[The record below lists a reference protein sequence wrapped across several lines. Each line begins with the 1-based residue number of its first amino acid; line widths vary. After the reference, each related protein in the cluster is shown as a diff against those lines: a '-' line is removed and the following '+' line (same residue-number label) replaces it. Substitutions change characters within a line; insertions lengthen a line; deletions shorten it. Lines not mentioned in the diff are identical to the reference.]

1 MPDAPMTQQPDN
13 CHARPCSTYVGAEI
27 TGIDAAAELGGP
39 IVSFIKASLHKYG
52 VVFMRN
58 QTLTESGQVS
68 FSRRFGELEM
78 HVLTQ
83 YTSAGHPEILKL
95 SNIIENNLP
104 LGLADAGQHWHSDTS
119 YLKQPDLGSILYA
132 REVPAPHQSGD
143 SAGDTMFASAQAA
156 YDALEPE
163 MQKRLSG
170 LKAVYSYVSY
180 YEGKLKAGS
189 NRAPLTDEQRKKLPD
204 ATHPLIRTH
213 PVTARK
219 SIYVNPGHTVRID
232 GLTPKESQDLLAV
245 LYEHVTQPKFI
256 YRHQWQR
263 GDLLMWDNCVVQH
276 NAVAD
281 YALPQRRLM
290 HRTTIKGTVPF

>member
-1 MPDAPMTQQPDN
+1 MIDIKPLGE
-13 CHARPCSTYVGAEI
+13 SFGAEI
-27 TGIDAAAELGGP
+27 SGVDLSTELDEASFRAIERAYADHSVLLLRGQKLSDARHVE
-39 IVSFIKASLHKYG
+39 
-52 VVFMRN
+52 
-58 QTLTESGQVS
+58 